1 MVYFPSLFGRS
12 MLWPFHF
19 SKQLLFCLKGLLRRL
34 DTLMT
39 NWSAVST
46 FHFKDV
52 EGFRSF
58 NVVASFGLIKTNAL
72 GFVLVIERMTYLLSF
87 VFFCI
92 IILQWET
99 KDRVGLQK
107 CEGCHCRRHVNMGFH
122 ISDPWFVP
130 TNKWQVFV
138 PWEYEIK
145 VKNNV
150 KVSYHII

>member
-1 MVYFPSLFGRS
+1 MVYFPSLFGHS

-19 SKQLLFCLKGLLRRL
+19 SKQLLRRL
-34 DTLMT
+34 DTLMM
-39 NWSAVST
+39 NWSQVST
-46 FHFKDV
+46 FRFKDV

-72 GFVLVIERMTYLLSF
+72 GFVLVIERMTYFLSF

-92 IILQWET
+92 IILQWGN
-99 KDRVGLQK
+99 KGPRGSSKMWRV
-107 CEGCHCRRHVNMGFH
+107 CHCRRHANREFH

-130 TNKWQVFV
+130 SNKWQVFV
-138 PWEYEIK
+138 PWEYEIR
-145 VKNNV
+145 VKNDV